1 VSRRVDVEALAATVR
16 VVRML
21 AAIPRAQ
28 SPGGDLRAAKVLA
41 GWGQPERDRFAK
53 AHGCAA
59 PSEAMWSSLVLDVAH
74 RTADAALARLAG
86 TSVTPVTEVQAAAR

>member
-1 VSRRVDVEALAATVR
+1 MSRRVDVEALAATVR

-21 AAIPRAQ
+21 AAIPPAQ
-28 SPGGDLRAAKVLA
+28 SPDGDLRAAKVLA

-59 PSEAMWSSLVLDVAH
+59 PSEAMWSSLVLAVAH
-74 RTADAALARLAG
+74 RTADAALAG
-86 TSVTPVTEVQAAAR
+86 TSRTFVQEVRATR